1 MPSRL
6 RPPFSNKSKKPPE
19 PQSTGGGRK
28 VSFAGAAQIGA
39 TLKRV
44 LRKLRISS
52 RAEKPTPRES
62 PRPQPLFYEDLPAE
76 ADFVTALREAQPVPP
91 SWFVI
96 ITDVKNS
103 TEAVEQGLYRQVN
116 SLGVA
121 SIVVALNAYTDSQIP
136 FVFGGDGAT
145 LLLPSMALE
154 TVGPALLE
162 LKSIARDCF
171 GLEIRLGMVP
181 VRLLPPIMVG
191 KIDQCKFRRCPC
203 SGNPVLVPVL
213 EGDGLKV
220 AEALVKGHESDFQL
234 VNLDK
239 GDGARP
245 RGTLNYVGVVT
256 YLLDSDKSELSNDL
270 LQPSASVAL
279 RDLDVRSFRET
290 DMACF
295 DGFNCRW
302 REFGPSGNLSAE
314 QDGAGF
320 LALIVEPIGEDV
332 EERIKVYQAVLE
344 EINAIA
350 GLESPVPSDKLELDT
365 NARTAGRMEAALL
378 AKSVSGAYSRLLRAK
393 ILFYSWFAQS
403 VQAPCCPCGVVAPC
417 FSCLKEP
424 VGVFRMRHY
433 QEIAAFHT
441 DFLKFD
447 GTLRMVVAVTLSEKA
462 RILKFLAQQHFEGTL
477 CYGQHWDA
485 NAQITCLVRD
495 FANNH
500 MHFIDVCGGG
510 YTTASKQLKA
520 QLMELKGLKR

>member
-1 MPSRL
+1 M
-6 RPPFSNKSKKPPE
+6 
-19 PQSTGGGRK
+19 
-28 VSFAGAAQIGA
+28 
-39 TLKRV
+39 
-44 LRKLRISS
+44 RIVRRWKASS
-52 RAEKPTPRES
+52 RAEKLS
-62 PRPQPLFYEDLPAE
+62 PQGPPHPQPLFYEDLPAE
-76 ADFVTALREAQPVPP
+76 ADFVTALRKAQPVPP

-103 TEAVEQGLYRQVN
+103 TVAVEQGLYRQVN

-145 LLLPSMALE
+145 LLVPSIALK

-162 LKSIARDCF
+162 LKMIARDCF
-171 GLEIRLGMVP
+171 GLEIRAGLVP
-181 VRLLPPIMVG
+181 VRLLPLIMVG
-191 KIDQCKFRRCPC
+191 KIDQCRFRRCPC
-203 SGNPVLVPVL
+203 TGNPVLVPVL

-220 AEALVKGHESDFQL
+220 AENLIKGHERDFSL

-239 GDGARP
+239 GEDARP
-245 RGTLNYVGVVT
+245 RGTLNYVGVVSH
-256 YLLDSDKSELSNDL
+256 LFSHLVDSGGSEILSDDL
-270 LQPSASVAL
+270 LQPSASVAV
-279 RDLDVRSFRET
+279 RDLDARSFHQT
-290 DMACF
+290 DQACF

-302 REFGPSGNLSAE
+302 REFGPSGNFLAT

-320 LALIVEPIGEDV
+320 LALLVEPMGEDV
-332 EERIKVYQAVLE
+332 EDRIKVYQAVLKN
-344 EINAIA
+344 IDAIA
-350 GLESPVPSDKLELDT
+350 RLESPVPADHLRLDT
-365 NARTAGRMEAALL
+365 NPRTAGRMEAALL
-378 AKSVSGAYSRLLRAK
+378 SKSASGAYSRLLRAK

-417 FSCLKEP
+417 FPCLKEP
-424 VGVFRMRHY
+424 VGVFRMQHY

-447 GTLRMVVAVTLSEKA
+447 GALRMVVAVTPPEKA
-462 RILKFLAQQHFEGTL
+462 RILKFLAQQHSEGAL
-477 CYGQHWDA
+477 CYGQHWNA

-520 QLMELKGLKR
+520 QLQELQRP